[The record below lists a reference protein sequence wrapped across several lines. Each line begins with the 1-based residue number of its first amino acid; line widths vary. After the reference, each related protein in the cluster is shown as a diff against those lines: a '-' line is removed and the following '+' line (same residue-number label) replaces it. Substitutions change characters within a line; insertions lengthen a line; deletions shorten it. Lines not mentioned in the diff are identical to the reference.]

1 MAINAGGIS
10 LKILSADD
18 VLNLAEEKVDYGE
31 EAHDIDYDALTSYI
45 VKHFEANKR
54 NREDSGIEEEI
65 FDSLRAFN
73 GEYGGQDLQRIKA
86 AGGGST
92 IFMNLT
98 ATKCRAAKSWISDI
112 VKPSLGK
119 PWALEPTPVEDLP
132 EEIREMLKGALTKE
146 FDELV
151 TADQAAQQQG
161 PPQQGGP
168 QGQPGQPPQSKAEQA
183 QEKIRDINQ
192 KKRDIEKAIADEIK
206 KEAKYQLERMERRI
220 EDQLKEGCWDQALSD
235 FLDHFVIFP
244 TAFIK
249 GPIVQRNRKLVWK
262 EGEVQT
268 IEGYKYH
275 NEVVHA
281 IDIYPSPAAKGI
293 NDGNLC
299 EHLRLDLPTIEAM
312 RGVDG
317 YHDEEI
323 DKVIDEFEMG
333 IHGKWLESD
342 IEQEK
347 AQLER
352 RGSFIET
359 NRDTIHGIHFWGPIR
374 VKTLREWEMHEKVEG
389 LEKQKDND
397 VVSIEAILV
406 GNHVIKCVLNDD
418 PLNRRP
424 YFKASFMNVPGSF
437 WGRSLPKLMEATQRM
452 CNAVARALANNLGI
466 ASGPQV
472 ELYID
477 RLADAGDIEEII
489 PFKIWQLRSDPTGAG
504 GRAINFYQPQSNA
517 GELLKVYDA
526 FEAKADDI
534 TGVPKYAYGNDN
546 SKGMTQTAQGL
557 AMLLE
562 TTSKII
568 KDCIRNIDDGIFKP
582 RIMFQFH
589 RNMLDIGEDFNY
601 TGDINVVTVGSNI
614 MSIKSAEATKRSEF
628 LQATGNP
635 QDIQVM
641 GYEARAEILRKT
653 SEDLGMPGILP
664 TNYEIRKKLE
674 KQEAQQAQA
683 AQAQAEAEKAKVNKS
698 LEATKIQ
705 IDGQKE
711 MHQGSMQVQMAKL
724 QTDMQKFMKTMEIQ
738 MGELMRKA
746 KKDQIESATKAVE
759 EQGRDKRQNQEV
771 ALKLTTGKPGI

>member
-1 MAINAGGIS
+1 MVQNAGGIS

-18 VLNLAEEKVDYGE
+18 VLKLAEEKVDYGE
-31 EAHDIDYDALTSYI
+31 DAHDIEYDALTSYI
-45 VKHFEANKR
+45 VKHFQANKR
-54 NREDSGIEEEI
+54 NRDDAGIEDEI

-73 GEYGGQDLQRIKA
+73 GEYGQQDLQRIKA
-86 AGGGST
+86 AGGGSS

-112 VKPSLGK
+112 VKPALGK
-119 PWALEPTPVEDLP
+119 PWSLEPTPVEDLP
-132 EEIREMLKGALTKE
+132 EEIRGMLKSSLEKE
-146 FDELV
+146 FEELV
-151 TADQAAQQQG
+151 AKDKAQQQG
-161 PPQQGGP
+161 PPQ
-168 QGQPGQPPQSKAEQA
+168 PGQPPKAPSEA
-183 QEKIRDINQ
+183 AAEGIRDQNQ
-192 KKRDIEKAIADEIK
+192 KKRDIELAIADEIT
-206 KEAKYQLERMERRI
+206 KEAKYQLGKMERKI

-249 GPIVQRNRKLVWK
+249 GPIVQRKRKLVWK

-275 NEVVHA
+275 NEVVHP

-299 EHLRLDLPTIEAM
+299 EHLRLDLPSLEAM

-317 YHDEEI
+317 YNDASI
-323 DKVIDEFEMG
+323 DAALDDYEMG
-333 IHGKWLESD
+333 ISGKWAETD
-342 IEQEK
+342 VEQEK
-347 AQLER
+347 AELER

-359 NRDTIHGIHFWGPIR
+359 NRDTIHGIHFWGPIQ
-374 VKTLREWEMHEKVEG
+374 VKQLREWEFHDKIEE
-389 LEKQKDND
+389 LEKQDD
-397 VVSIEAILV
+397 RDIVQIEAILV

-437 WGRSLPKLMEATQRM
+437 WGRSLPRLMESTQRM

-477 RLADAGDIEEII
+477 RLADQGDIEEVV
-489 PFKIWQLRSDPTGAG
+489 PFKIWQLRSDPSGAG

-526 FEAKADDI
+526 FESKADDV
-534 TGVPKYAYGNDN
+534 TGVPKYAYGNEN

-582 RIMFQFH
+582 RIMLQFH
-589 RNMLDIGEDFNY
+589 RNMLDKTETFNY
-601 TGDINVVTVGSNI
+601 TGDINVCTIGSNA
-614 MSIKSAEATKRSEF
+614 MSIKSAEATKRNEF

-635 QDIQVM
+635 QDVNVM
-641 GYEARAEILRKT
+641 GYEARAEILRKQA
-653 SEDLGMPGILP
+653 EDLGMPGILP

-683 AQAQAEAEKAKVNKS
+683 AQANAEAEKAKVDKS
-698 LEATKIQ
+698 LQATQIQ
-705 IDGQKE
+705 IEGQKQ

-724 QTDMQKFMKTMEIQ
+724 QSDMQKFMKSMELQ
-738 MGELMRKA
+738 MGELMLKA
-746 KKDQIESATKAVE
+746 NKNKTEAASKALE
-759 EQGRDKRQNQEV
+759 EEGKDKRQNQEI
-771 ALKLTTGKPGI
+771 ALKLTTGKEGI

>member
-1 MAINAGGIS
+1 MVMNGNGIN
-10 LKILSADD
+10 LKILSAKD
-18 VLNLAEEKVDYGE
+18 VLELAEEKVDYGE
-31 EAHDIDYDALTSYI
+31 EGFDTNYDALTSYI
-45 VKHFEANKR
+45 LRHFEANKR

-73 GEYGGQDLQRIKA
+73 GEYGGQDLQRIRA

-112 VKPSLGK
+112 VKPTIGK
-119 PWALEPTPVEDLP
+119 AWGLEPTPVEDLP
-132 EEIREMLKGALTKE
+132 EGMREMLQQALAKE

-151 TADQAAQQQG
+151 AQEQPQPQQQ
-161 PPQQGGP
+161 P
-168 QGQPGQPPQSKAEQA
+168 QPGQPQPPQPSKAEKA
-183 QEKIRDINQ
+183 QEGIRMMNQ
-192 KKRDIEKAIADEIK
+192 KKRDIEAAMADEIC
-206 KEAKYQLERMERRI
+206 KEAQYQLERMERRI
-220 EDQLKEGCWDQALSD
+220 EDQLKEGCWDKALSD

-249 GPIVQRNRKLVWK
+249 GPIVQRKRKLVWE
-262 EGEVQT
+262 EGEAKT

-275 NEVVHA
+275 NEVIHP
-281 IDIYPSPAAKGI
+281 IDIYPSSAAKDI

-299 EHLRLDLPTIEAM
+299 EHLRLDLPTVEAM

-317 YHDEEI
+317 YHDSEI
-323 DKVIDEFEMG
+323 DKVIDDFEMG
-333 IHGKWLESD
+333 VAGKWLESN

-347 AQLER
+347 AELEK

-359 NRDTIHGIHFWGPIR
+359 NKDTIHGIHFWGPIR
-374 VKTLREWEMHEKVEG
+374 VKTLREWEMHDKVEG
-389 LEKQKDND
+389 LEKKEDRD

-406 GNHVIKCVLNDD
+406 GNNVIKCVLNDD
-418 PLNRRP
+418 PLQRRP

-437 WGRSLPKLMEATQRM
+437 WGRSLPKLMESVQRM

-477 RLADAGDIEEII
+477 RLASDGDIEEIV

-504 GRAINFYQPQSNA
+504 GRAINFSYPPSNA

-526 FEAKADDI
+526 FEGKADDI
-534 TGVPKYAYGNDN
+534 TGVPKYAYGNE
-546 SKGMTQTAQGL
+546 SAKGMTQTAQGL

-589 RNMLDIGEDFNY
+589 KNMLDKSEDFNY
-601 TGDINVVTVGSNI
+601 TGDINVVTIGSGTL
-614 MSIKSAEATKRSEF
+614 SIRSAEATKRSEF
-628 LQATGNP
+628 LQATANP
-635 QDIQVM
+635 QDINIM
-641 GYEARAEILRKT
+641 GYETRAAILRKA
-653 SEDLGMPGILP
+653 SEDLGMPGIFP
-664 TNYEIRKKLE
+664 TNYEIKKKLE
-674 KQEAQQAQA
+674 KQEAQAAEAQK
-683 AQAQAEAEKAKVNKS
+683 AQAQADEAKVNKS

-711 MHQGSMQVQMAKL
+711 MHQGSMQMQMAKL
-724 QTDMQKFMKTMEIQ
+724 QADMQKFMKKLEVDMTDLKRKFQ
-738 MGELMRKA
+738 ADQGKAMGKVL
-746 KKDQIESATKAVE
+746 E
-759 EQGRDKRQNQEV
+759 EEGKDKRQSQEV
-771 ALKLTTGKPGI
+771 ALKLKAGEGI